1 VSAVQADFHPSAQ
14 QVFRRLDE
22 LCPGAALAAFGQTV
36 FWDEPMKRIALEAR
50 DRYAPGR
57 RALAGPHD
65 LDYFSRT
72 PQGAGEGWRAL
83 AHNDTTTRDLWS
95 AAGEMAEL
103 FGCEAWPARDR
114 LSELGLR
121 LNVALGPK
129 MEGLDRVTEA
139 WGWRG
144 LALTGGDAPVVA
156 DLPAAEVAEK
166 LAELVEWAAAGSAQ
180 RLARRR
186 DQDAARELGA
196 RMAAWVRQAARTA
209 ASVSDLMMDLAPRMW
224 ELAGGAPAPAFDLAR
239 VSDVF
244 RLNTKTAALPRFRLL
259 DLFLRS
265 ATAERARAAYDEAV
279 AGASMYALE
288 SFGAGAIPFDLYVPG
303 RGRGTLFLLDKH
315 VVAHTNPRTV
325 MEHDGG
331 EMTLAR
337 LAEMVERQAGPGA
350 AVAGKAVTLA
360 AMLASEF
367 VFVLNETGSAY
378 MPRVA
383 AFAGGLRR
391 RGLEAAFLPVL
402 RVAYRTWDALS
413 AVDTR
418 LRLPEHLAQAF
429 GAGCASGEEFARR
442 WRCAAKEQHCLL
454 KRLPRLRGAA
464 DILSLLGPEKQ
475 EEWRERLESYQQA
488 EKTLLA
494 IQCSIND
501 LKAQAQD
508 LRAREERALAEH
520 EEAERL
526 RGRINHER
534 LRPLRLG
541 LEAAADAAERRKLA
555 RELQQ
560 AEREYA
566 AASELAER
574 KRAER
579 RDLQEKRRLVTE
591 EFRKAER
598 APEARE
604 ARAELGRV
612 ERLAE
617 RERLC
622 MARRAVL
629 AVECLAHT
637 QARPCAWW
645 LPLVD
650 PSGAWYAE
658 IRRTAEFRLE
668 RLDGDV

>member
-1 VSAVQADFHPSAQ
+1 MSAGHAGFHPSAQ
-14 QVFRRLDE
+14 QVFRRLDA

-50 DRYAPGR
+50 DCFAPGR
-57 RALAGPHD
+57 RALAGAHD
-65 LDYFSRT
+65 LDFFSRM
-72 PQGAGEGWRAL
+72 PQGPGQGWAVL

-103 FGCEAWPARDR
+103 FGCEAWAARDR
-114 LSELGLR
+114 LTELGLR

-129 MEGLDRVTEA
+129 LEGLDRVTEA

-144 LALTGGDAPVVA
+144 LALAGGDAPVVA
-156 DLPAAEVAEK
+156 DLPAAEVADK
-166 LAELVEWAAAGSAQ
+166 LAQLVEWAAASSAQ
-180 RLARRR
+180 RLARRK
-186 DQDAARELGA
+186 DQEAARELGA
-196 RMAAWVRQAARTA
+196 RMAGWVRQAARTA
-209 ASVSDLMMDLAPRMW
+209 ASVADLMTALAPKMW
-224 ELAGGAPAPAFDLAR
+224 ELAGGAPAPAFDLTR
-239 VSDVF
+239 VSEVF
-244 RLNTKTAALPRFRLL
+244 RLNTKTAGLPRFRLL
-259 DLFLRS
+259 DLFVRS
-265 ATAERARAAYDEAV
+265 ATAERAREAYDEAV
-279 AGASMYALE
+279 AGAAIYALE
-288 SFGAGAIPFDLYVPG
+288 AFGAGAIPFDLYVPG
-303 RGRGTLFLLDKH
+303 RGRGTLFVLDKH

-325 MEHDGG
+325 MEHEGG
-331 EMTLAR
+331 EMTLGR

-350 AVAGKAVTLA
+350 AVVGKAVTLA

-383 AFAGGLRR
+383 ALAAGLKR

-402 RVAYRTWDALS
+402 RVGYRTWDALS
-413 AVDTR
+413 VVDAR

-429 GAGCASGEEFARR
+429 GAGCVSGEEFARR

-454 KRLPRLRGAA
+454 KRLPKLRGAA

-475 EEWRERLESYQQA
+475 EEWRKRLESYQRA

-494 IQCSIND
+494 VQCSVND

-508 LRAREERALAEH
+508 LRTREEQALAEY

-534 LRPLRLG
+534 LRPLRGKL
-541 LEAAADAAERRKLA
+541 AAAGDCAERKRLSKEVA
-555 RELQQ
+555 Q

-566 AASELAER
+566 AAAALAEA

-579 RDLQEKRRLVTE
+579 RELMEQRRQVTE
-591 EFRKAER
+591 AFRQAER

-622 MARRAVL
+622 MARRAIL

-650 PSGAWYAE
+650 PSGAWYRE

-668 RLDGDV
+668 RLDGDD